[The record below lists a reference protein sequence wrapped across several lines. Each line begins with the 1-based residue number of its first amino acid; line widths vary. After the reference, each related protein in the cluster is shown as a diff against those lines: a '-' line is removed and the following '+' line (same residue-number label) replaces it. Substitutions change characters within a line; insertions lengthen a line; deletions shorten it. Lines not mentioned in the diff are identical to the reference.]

1 MKPRHIWQRCCFYCY
16 WFFALFPVLDSLAFY
31 SSMMP
36 SLKSSSWPMTHVRR
50 AYYNRNIKKQK
61 ITFTF
66 TDACNKV
73 GQVLF
78 IFEKAIRN
86 QSMTVKDVRVQFIW
100 TEEGEHYFY
109 LLYAKKWPFIAYSWK
124 KNLEMGNLKSRCVFF
139 KLVPLVKKP
148 RNLALKNIYFYLMP
162 NLKFLPIHVKI

>member
-109 LLYAKKWPFIAYSWK
+109 ILYAKKWTFLAYSWK
-124 KNLEMGNLKSRCVFF
+124 KKSWNGQFKVSLCVFSNSF
-139 KLVPLVKKP
+139 HSWKNFAIWLLKK
-148 RNLALKNIYFYLMP
+148 YL
-162 NLKFLPIHVKI
+162 FLPNAKSKIFANSC